1 LTAKPYEPMDG
12 ETFFQTV
19 IMVFLYNVAF
29 YLFNFND
36 MVFEN
41 SATHLLFSN
50 NNFINVTKSINY
62 SSIKSDI

>member
-1 LTAKPYEPMDG
+1 
-12 ETFFQTV
+12 
-19 IMVFLYNVAF
+19 MVFLYNVAF

-36 MVFEN
+36 MVYEN